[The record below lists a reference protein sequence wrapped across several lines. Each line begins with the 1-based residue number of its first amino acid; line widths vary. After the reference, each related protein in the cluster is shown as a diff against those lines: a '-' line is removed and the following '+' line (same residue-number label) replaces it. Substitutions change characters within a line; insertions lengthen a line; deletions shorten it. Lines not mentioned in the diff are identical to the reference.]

1 MNANSLEKEWKP
13 LKNSCYPLEKERN
26 EKKVRFFTRKRVRVN
41 TSEHHSKMYCPLFN
55 SLKNGHSLAESERH
69 SFSSEYSTILLVLL
83 TIHSKRS
90 EVHSQ
95 RVNVHSLKI
104 YTEDNTF
111 LSGVHFHSFF
121 TLFRVKN
128 LTFFSLFSLFRVDNS
143 FFLSGFHSFSSELA
157 FTRFFTLFTFR
168 EHGIFAKYVRKWRF

>member
-26 EKKVRFFTRKRVRVN
+26 EKKSEIFSLEKEWKKSE
-41 TSEHHSKMYCPLFN
+41 SEHHSKMYCPLFN

-104 YTEDNTF
+104 
-111 LSGVHFHSFF
+111 
-121 TLFRVKN
+121 
-128 LTFFSLFSLFRVDNS
+128 
-143 FFLSGFHSFSSELA
+143 
-157 FTRFFTLFTFR
+157 
-168 EHGIFAKYVRKWRF
+168 